1 MKKCTGQRGGP
12 RRSLIEAEAAAPGPN
27 ATTFLLR
34 NAMKL
39 FGHRGASSR
48 CPENTRAAFE
58 NALSGDGGKYPAVTG
73 VECDL
78 HLLRDG
84 TVVVLH
90 DDTLRRTADHAV
102 NAAHEAVIDVDV
114 SELTWQQV
122 SAIDVGAWKSE
133 EWTGQHILPV
143 GDFLG
148 IIAAHDG
155 ASALVELKGGDQAM
169 VDPAVAAATAAIER
183 GLPAPSIWWI
193 SFDLDLATAMKRRMP
208 ATSAWHVAHVRPDEG
223 EARCLE
229 LVAAAAAAGIDG
241 VDIAGLPDVLTQ
253 RVFEAAA
260 EAGIGVGVWVSAGL
274 ASRYA
279 LQLDKAESCALFA
292 RRGAVVRAEPY
303 FLGPFVAW
311 LPSHN
316 CDGVAVSF
324 SRPTCPTPCGTGG
337 TKRRSARFS
346 AVFTW
351 KERGL
356 F

>member
-1 MKKCTGQRGGP
+1 
-12 RRSLIEAEAAAPGPN
+12 
-27 ATTFLLR
+27 
-34 NAMKL
+34 MKL

-102 NAAHEAVIDVDV
+102 NAAHEAVMDVDV

-122 SAIDVGAWKSE
+122 SAIDVGAWKDE

-303 FLGPFVAW
+303 FLGPFASSLTTVMV
-311 LPSHN
+311 LPLVFHVRHARRRVGLVVQRDAAPALVRILPGKN
-316 CDGVAVSF
+316 GVCFRSF
-324 SRPTCPTPCGTGG
+324 RTN
-337 TKRRSARFS
+337 
-346 AVFTW
+346 
-351 KERGL
+351 
-356 F
+356 